1 MLIELQNLIPEPIPQ
16 KIVEASEVWE
26 TNLRNEAFGDH
37 HVGKHQGG
45 YTIFDTSCEDEKHHA
60 TNHQCQKCL
69 NKNQKLHS
77 IKEIDN
83 SINQRKICY
92 RTVKNIIDVK
102 SIIFDLNSRPPP
114 SLI

>member
-1 MLIELQNLIPEPIPQ
+1 MLKNITTSALSVFLLATIIH
-16 KIVEASEVWE
+16 V
-26 TNLRNEAFGDH
+26 DH
-37 HVGKHQGG
+37 HIGEHQGG
-45 YTIFDTSCEDEKHHA
+45 YTICDISCDHEKHHVA
-60 TNHQCQKCL
+60 NHQCQKCL

-83 SINQRKICY
+83 SINQRKIRY
-92 RTVKNIIDVK
+92 SIVKNTIDVK

>member
-1 MLIELQNLIPEPIPQ
+1 MLKNIITSTLSLFLLAM
-16 KIVEASEVWE
+16 IVHI
-26 TNLRNEAFGDH
+26 DH
-37 HVGKHQGG
+37 HMFEHQVGYALCDISCDDGKHHL
-45 YTIFDTSCEDEKHHA
+45 K
-60 TNHQCQKCL
+60 NHQCQKCL

-83 SINQRKICY
+83 SINQRKIRY
-92 RTVKNIIDVK
+92 SIVKNIIDLK

>member
-1 MLIELQNLIPEPIPQ
+1 MFK
-16 KIVEASEVWE
+16 KITTYALSVLLLATIIHIDSHLHEYQ
-26 TNLRNEAFGDH
+26 D
-37 HVGKHQGG
+37 G
-45 YTIFDTSCEDEKHHA
+45 YTICEVSCYDENHHLV
-60 TNHQCQKCL
+60 NHQCQKCL

-83 SINQRKICY
+83 SINQRKIRYCI
-92 RTVKNIIDVK
+92 VKNIIDIK

>member
-1 MLIELQNLIPEPIPQ
+1 MLKNTTTSILSLFLLATIIH
-16 KIVEASEVWE
+16 V
-26 TNLRNEAFGDH
+26 DH

-45 YTIFDTSCEDEKHHA
+45 YTICDISCEDEKHHA
-60 TNHQCQKCL
+60 SNHQCQKCL
-69 NKNQKLHS
+69 NENQKLHS

-83 SINQRKICY
+83 SINQRKIRY
-92 RTVKNIIDVK
+92 SIVKNIIDVK